1 MVKKYSTT
9 LVNLYQPEVR
19 AAGRQEH
26 LVRPEPPPPYA
37 AAPLVPLVRRQ
48 GDVDKLPLAAEG
60 VEGGDEGGAV
70 VVPGEGEALGLAV
83 AVAGRRGHGLRWWG
97 AEMGA

>member
-1 MVKKYSTT
+1 M
-9 LVNLYQPEVR
+9 
-19 AAGRQEH
+19 
-26 LVRPEPPPPYA
+26 RPEPPPPYA
-37 AAPLVPLVRRQ
+37 ASPLGPLVRRRRQ

-70 VVPGEGEALGLAV
+70 VVPGEGEALRLAE
-83 AVAGRRGHGLRWWG
+83 AVAGQRRHGLRWWG